1 MSTPIEVLV
10 LVPFSEE
17 LITQLQA
24 VSPRLHINILK
35 VNKPDE
41 IPLEIWQKVEILYT
55 ENILPDPDHV
65 PNLKWIQFH
74 WAGLDRLLHEPVVK
88 KPGLLI
94 TSLSGGA
101 SPQVAEF
108 VMSMIL
114 ALGHHLPETFD
125 LQQKGD
131 WPKDRMKRFIPQ
143 EVSTST
149 VGIVGY
155 GSIGREIG
163 RLLHAF
169 GATILATK
177 RDLLNLQDSGYS
189 IENLGDSQG
198 DFVRRFYPPQAIKSM
213 LKECDFVVISVP
225 LTNETKGMFGEEEL
239 EAMKPTA
246 FLINASRGSVIN
258 QTALVNTITEK
269 KIGGAAL
276 DVFEQEPLPPD
287 HPLWKL
293 PNVII
298 TPHIAGISNQYDQ
311 RAVALFNENLQ
322 RYLNSQ
328 PLLNQVSLERGY

>member
-10 LVPFSEE
+10 LVQFSEE
-17 LITQLQA
+17 LIAQLQE
-24 VSPRLHINILK
+24 VSPRLHINVLK
-35 VNKPDE
+35 ANKPDE

-55 ENILPDPDHV
+55 ENVLPDSDQV

-74 WAGLDRLLHEPVVK
+74 WAGLDRLLHEPVIK
-88 KPGLLI
+88 KSDLII

-108 VMSMIL
+108 VMSMVL

-125 LQQKGD
+125 LQQKGE

-163 RLLHAF
+163 RMLNAF

-177 RDLLNLQDSGYS
+177 RDLMSLQDNGYS
-189 IENLGDSQG
+189 IENRGDPPG
-198 DFVRRFYPPQAIKSM
+198 DFVRRFYPAQAIKSM

-225 LTNETKGMFGEEEL
+225 LTNETKGMIGEEEL
-239 EAMKPTA
+239 GSMKPTA

-258 QTALVNTITEK
+258 QPALVNALTER
-269 KIGGAAL
+269 KIRGAAL
-276 DVFEQEPLPPD
+276 DVFELEPLPPE
-287 HPLWKL
+287 HALWKL

-311 RAVALFNENLQ
+311 RAMALFSDNLQ
-322 RYLNSQ
+322 RYLKSQ

>member
-74 WAGLDRLLHEPVVK
+74 WAGLDRLLHEPVVQ

-114 ALGHHLPETFD
+114 ALGHHLPEAFD

-131 WPKDRMKRFIPQ
+131 WPKDRMKRFIPL
-143 EVSTST
+143 ELCTST

-225 LTNETKGMFGEEEL
+225 LTNETRGMFGEEEF

>member
-17 LITQLQA
+17 LIAQLQA
-24 VSPRLHINILK
+24 VSPRLHINVLRAT
-35 VNKPDE
+35 KPEE
-41 IPLEIWQKVEILYT
+41 IPVEIWQKVEILYT
-55 ENILPDPDHV
+55 ETVLPDPDHA

-74 WAGLDRLLHEPVVK
+74 WAGLDRVLHESVIQ
-88 KPGLLI
+88 KPGLIL

-101 SPQVAEF
+101 SLQVAEF
-108 VMSMIL
+108 VVSMIL

-125 LQQKGD
+125 LQSRGE
-131 WPKDRMKRFIPQ
+131 WPKDRMKRFLPQ
-143 EVSTST
+143 ELSSST

-163 RLLHAF
+163 RLLYPF

-177 RDLLNLQDSGYS
+177 RDLMNLQDSGYS
-189 IENLGDSQG
+189 IENRGDPQG
-198 DFVRRFYPPQAIKSM
+198 DFVRRFYPPQAIQSM

-225 LTNETKGMFGEEEL
+225 LTEETKGMIGEEEL
-239 EAMKPTA
+239 QAMKPTA

-258 QTALVNTITEK
+258 QAALVDALTEK
-269 KIGGAAL
+269 KLGGAAL

-287 HPLWKL
+287 HVFWKL

-298 TPHIAGISNQYDQ
+298 TPHIAGISSHYDQ
-311 RAVALFNENLQ
+311 RAVALFADNLQ

-328 PLLNQVSLERGY
+328 SLLNQVTLERGY